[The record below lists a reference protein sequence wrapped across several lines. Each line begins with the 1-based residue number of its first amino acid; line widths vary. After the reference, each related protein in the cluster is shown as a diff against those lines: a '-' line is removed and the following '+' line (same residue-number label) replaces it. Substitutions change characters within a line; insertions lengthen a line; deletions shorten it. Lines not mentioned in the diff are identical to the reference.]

1 MIHNVRPEPV
11 RSCSKDQVGAMS
23 KRYGISIF
31 YSKCAKSESADP
43 DDGAI
48 FARQGIAS

>member
-1 MIHNVRPEPV
+1 MIYNVRLEPV

-23 KRYGISIF
+23 KHYDISIF

>member
-1 MIHNVRPEPV
+1 MYNVQPESV

-23 KRYGISIF
+23 KSYDIAIF
-31 YSKCAKSESADP
+31 YSKSAKSKSADP